1 MPVTIQKN
9 KVKFKD
15 PNNQGYIS
23 FDAIAGETSAQL
35 VASLNA
41 RAEEIKNGNWP
52 ATSQELTTKVN
63 DLVKIQN
70 NEPAT
75 TSTTQVWVNPTAT
88 STAVPTYEEFT
99 GLSDSVDG
107 LESALNQQTTDVEI
121 LHDKGSNVIQPQASE
136 YINYVMS
143 NGYPGQANSARAI
156 GPYIYLPINANA
168 IWGVASGYTF
178 TAACQYDRYHNYI
191 GQYSTLHVNA
201 RYMRFCIRKDDST
214 NISPAEAAA
223 AFSFTLTYDSN
234 YITKSQGKN
243 LLDQTKAVNGYISNN
258 AGAITTAGAAYHTS
272 DYIPITSGQKITISP
287 SVRIFL
293 AFNTSKSP
301 ITTSYMNTETNNYTY
316 TATADGYVRFSYR
329 DQNANVTQAEYG
341 ATVTSYV
348 PYQTEIESDIHLNEV
363 MRSDV
368 QDIVGGDSIVGKK
381 FLLFGDSIMHGAGNS
396 NYGVGDIL
404 QEKYAMSFWDYC
416 ESGALVEYKEGRTQT
431 PIYQQIANAIA
442 AGRNPDFIIM
452 DGLSN
457 DINAG
462 TLGEISADFDYVAH
476 GYNTF
481 GAALEYCFGQ
491 LRTSYPEIPVLYVIP
506 HSSNARDYT
515 LELQF
520 GNLAREICK
529 KWSVPIADVYRDG
542 NMTAR
547 IPAQLQAFTYYPTE
561 TSGTHPNRAGYDF
574 AYMPLIIS
582 WLKNVYANID

>member
-1 MPVTIQKN
+1 MK
-9 KVKFKD
+9 
-15 PNNQGYIS
+15 
-23 FDAIAGETSAQL
+23 
-35 VASLNA
+35 
-41 RAEEIKNGNWP
+41 
-52 ATSQELTTKVN
+52 
-63 DLVKIQN
+63 
-70 NEPAT
+70 
-75 TSTTQVWVNPTAT
+75 
-88 STAVPTYEEFT
+88 
-99 GLSDSVDG
+99 SV
-107 LESALNQQTTDVEI
+107 E
-121 LHDKGSNVIQPQASE
+121 
-136 YINYVMS
+136 
-143 NGYPGQANSARAI
+143 
-156 GPYIYLPINANA
+156 
-168 IWGVASGYTF
+168 
-178 TAACQYDRYHNYI
+178 
-191 GQYSTLHVNA
+191 
-201 RYMRFCIRKDDST
+201 
-214 NISPAEAAA
+214 
-223 AFSFTLTYDSN
+223 
-234 YITKSQGKN
+234 
-243 LLDQTKAVNGYISNN
+243 GYISNN
-258 AGAITTAGAAYHTS
+258 AGAITVAGSYHTS
-272 DYIPITSGQKITISP
+272 DYIPIASGQKITISP

-293 AFNTSKSP
+293 AFDASKSP
-301 ITTSYMNTETNNYTY
+301 ITASYMNTETDNYTY

-329 DQNANVTQAEYG
+329 DQNADITQAEYG
-341 ATVTSYV
+341 ATATPYV
-348 PYQTEIESDIHLNEV
+348 PYQTEVEPDIHLNEA

-368 QDIVGGDSIVGKK
+368 QGIIGGESIVGKK

-431 PIYQQIANAIA
+431 PVYQQIANAIT
-442 AGRNPDFIIM
+442 AGRSPDFIIM

-462 TLGEISADFDYVAH
+462 TLGEMSTDFDYVTH

-506 HSSNARDYT
+506 HSSNARDYA

-574 AYMPLIIS
+574 AYMPLITD